1 MSPIGKFVFCLTL
14 FAAWRLHSTLFAE
27 APPAPGVDSASRNAS
42 CLALAR
48 EAGIRSEGGT
58 GSNFVISPLSIH
70 AALAKVAAGAR
81 GDTLSELLRFLGSAS
96 LNELHRA
103 AATELV
109 GRLNGIAQ
117 TSFASGVWVD
127 RMLALKPEFTA
138 IAASRYNATAES
150 VDFVSGA
157 EQARQRVNAFV
168 ADATNKQILQVLP
181 PGSVN
186 SGTAVVLANA
196 LYFKGAW
203 TQPFDVSTAPFHIP
217 GGTTVHV
224 PSMTTSESQHIAV
237 YPGFRALKLPYK
249 NDVQQQAEFY
259 MLILLPD
266 SETEIV
272 DLYDKAVSTPEFIK
286 THTPTKKVPV
296 GQFMV
301 PKFKFTS
308 ELEVS
313 SDMQKLGVTRAF
325 QGGDFSG
332 MMTDGEGISITGVYH
347 KSTIEVDEVGTVAA
361 AATAVLCFGSA
372 APGAPRD
379 LVDFVADRPFLFAVV
394 EEGTDTV
401 LFLGHLANPLTH

>member
-1 MSPIGKFVFCLTL
+1 MSPFGKFLFCLTL
-14 FAAWRLHSTLFAE
+14 LAAWRLSSTLFTE
-27 APPAPGVDSASRNAS
+27 APPAPGVDPAFRNAS

-48 EAGIRSEGGT
+48 EAGVRAEGGT

-70 AALAKVAAGAR
+70 AAFAKVAAGAR
-81 GDTLSELLRFLGSAS
+81 GDTLNELLRFLGSAS

-138 IAASRYNATAES
+138 IAASRYNATVES

-217 GGTTVHV
+217 GGTTVRV
-224 PSMTTSESQHIAV
+224 PSMTTSESQQIAV

-249 NDVQQQAEFY
+249 ND
-259 MLILLPD
+259 
-266 SETEIV
+266 
-272 DLYDKAVSTPEFIK
+272 AVSTPEFIK

-308 ELEVS
+308 EFEVS
-313 SDMQKLGVTRAF
+313 SAMRKLGVTRAF
-325 QGGDFSG
+325 QGGDFSS
-332 MMTDGEGISITGVYH
+332 MMTGGEGISITGVYH
-347 KSTIEVDEVGTVAA
+347 KATIEVDEVGTVAA
-361 AATAVLCFGSA
+361 AATAVLYFGSA

-379 LVDFVADRPFLFAVV
+379 LVDFVADRPFLFAMV
-394 EEGTDTV
+394 EEGIDAV
-401 LFLGHLANPLTH
+401 LFLGHLANPLAH